1 MSKKVSS
8 ESVDSVMNKLIEGKD
23 SIDVKEIY
31 SEIEDFFAENNLDA
45 LSFNAKLRQAI
56 KEIEQSSDKI
66 DYDGKKYTTVAKRI
80 DVIRKYFG
88 FDVQIKTENSSVND
102 STVVF
107 KASLILF
114 NGNEQREISTG
125 HAEEKRLSSEMN
137 KKAAYEVAET
147 SAIGRALGNAGLSGG
162 EFASANELAAV
173 GAIKSKISEDLL
185 GHLKVCAKTARTSW
199 KSALA
204 TQGVQ
209 DENELTEDKAIKLL
223 SIFLKTINN
232 TSKNDATSK
241 QIAQEKAT
249 TSKEKK
255 TESVSNEKNTDGSD
269 SLLIEL

>member
-88 FDVQIKTENSSVND
+88 FDVQIKTENISVND

-125 HAEEKRLSSEMN
+125 HAEEKDYPP
-137 KKAAYEVAET
+137 K
-147 SAIGRALGNAGLSGG
+147 
-162 EFASANELAAV
+162 
-173 GAIKSKISEDLL
+173 
-185 GHLKVCAKTARTSW
+185 
-199 KSALA
+199 
-204 TQGVQ
+204 
-209 DENELTEDKAIKLL
+209 
-223 SIFLKTINN
+223 
-232 TSKNDATSK
+232 
-241 QIAQEKAT
+241 
-249 TSKEKK
+249 
-255 TESVSNEKNTDGSD
+255 
-269 SLLIEL
+269 